1 MADDKDLS
9 ALSKALSRIVLLDQ
23 DKCKPNMPAF
33 DYLRKAS
40 KPCAKFAQGCIQ
52 TVDNKIR
59 IREDAC
65 PACLHIA
72 RRCPNDAVRIVNVP
86 HELAPNVT
94 FCYGHNAFK
103 LHRLP
108 APRPDQVLGLV
119 GTNGIG
125 KSTALH
131 ILAAKIIPNLGH
143 INQQPTLP
151 EVQAQFRGS
160 ELQQYF
166 SRLLEEPS
174 RAMTTVMKPQ
184 RVELLSQHLQGWT
197 VQALLEQRAQS
208 TAAREAVVSALELA
222 PIAQRTVEVLS
233 GGELQRLAIGLV
245 LVQKSD
251 VYLIDEPSSYLDV
264 AQRLRAARA
273 IRDAKGP
280 GAYVV
285 VVEHDLAV
293 LDYLSD
299 ATCLFYG
306 ERAAYGV
313 ATASLAPRD
322 GINAFL
328 AGYLPTENIRFRN
341 EALKFSSAGT
351 GVLPA
356 EDPDDPW
363 AAARYP
369 NLVKT
374 MGDFKLRVEAGRIEA
389 GQIVVLL
396 GQNGMGKTLFV
407 KMLAGILSADP
418 DGDGRAPELSMKRI
432 SHKPQMLSPRF
443 DCSVR
448 ELLERQ
454 IGSVL
459 FHPGFVHDILGPLHV
474 EPLMDSPVKQLS
486 GGETQRVALAGALG
500 RPADL
505 YLIDEPS
512 AYLDSEQRID
522 VARVLKRFVMSTGKS
537 AVVVEHDFMM
547 ATYLADA
554 VIVYDGV
561 PAVHATAH
569 APQRLHPG
577 MNAFLKSIGVTFRR
591 DPETLRPRVNKFNSE
606 LDKAQKKAGNYFF
619 MEEKYAEQWQNKA
632 TTDARPA
639 APR

>member
-1 MADDKDLS
+1 MTDDKDIS
-9 ALSKALSRIVLLDQ
+9 ALSKSLSRIVLLDHE
-23 DKCKPNMPAF
+23 KCKPNMPAF

-40 KPCAKFAQGCIQ
+40 KPCAKFANGCIQ
-52 TVDNKIR
+52 TNDDKVR

-65 PACLHIA
+65 PACLHVA

-86 HELAPNVT
+86 YDLAPDVT
-94 FCYGHNAFK
+94 FRFGPNAFK

-119 GTNGIG
+119 GANGIG
-125 KSTALH
+125 KSTALQ

-143 INQQPTLP
+143 IDQRLTLA
-151 EVQAQFRGS
+151 EVQGQFRGS
-160 ELQQYF
+160 ELQMYF
-166 SRLLEEPS
+166 SRLLDDPS
-174 RAMTTVMKPQ
+174 RAMLAVMKPQ
-184 RVELLSQHLQGWT
+184 RVELLTQHLRGWT
-197 VQALLEQRAQS
+197 VQALLDHRAQS
-208 TAAREAVVSALELA
+208 PAAREAVVSALELA
-222 PIAQRTVEVLS
+222 PLGQRNIEVLS

-245 LVQKSD
+245 LVQQSD

-280 GAYVV
+280 GTYVV
-285 VVEHDLAV
+285 VVEHDLTV

-313 ATASLAPRD
+313 ASASLPPKD

-328 AGYLPTENIRFRN
+328 AGFLPSENVRFRN
-341 EALKFSSAGT
+341 EALKFGSST
-351 GVLPA
+351 DRVLPA
-356 EDPDDPW
+356 VDPDDPW
-363 AAARYP
+363 AAASYP
-369 NLVKT
+369 ALVKT
-374 MGDFKLRVEAGRIEA
+374 MGDFKLHVEGGRIEA

-396 GQNGMGKTLFV
+396 GQNGMGKTLFI
-407 KMLAGILSADP
+407 KMLAGLLTPDAD
-418 DGDGRAPELSMKRI
+418 DEGRAPELSTPRI
-432 SHKPQMLSPRF
+432 SHKPQMLTSRF

-454 IGSVL
+454 IGGVL
-459 FHPGFVHDILGPLHV
+459 YHPCFARDVLEPLYVGPL
-474 EPLMDSPVKQLS
+474 LDSPVKQLS
-486 GGETQRVALAGALG
+486 GGETQRVAIAGTLG

-522 VARVLKRFVMSTGKS
+522 VARVLKRFVAATGKS

-547 ATYLADA
+547 ATYVADA
-554 VIVYDGV
+554 VIVYEGV
-561 PAVHATAH
+561 PAVHATAR
-569 APQRLHPG
+569 APQRLQPG
-577 MNAFLKSIGVTFRR
+577 MNSFLKSIGVTFRR
-591 DPETLRPRVNKFNSE
+591 DPETLRPRVNKMNSD

-619 MEEKYAEQWQNKA
+619 MEERYNEQRQNKA
-632 TTDARPA
+632 DSDARPA
-639 APR
+639 ALR